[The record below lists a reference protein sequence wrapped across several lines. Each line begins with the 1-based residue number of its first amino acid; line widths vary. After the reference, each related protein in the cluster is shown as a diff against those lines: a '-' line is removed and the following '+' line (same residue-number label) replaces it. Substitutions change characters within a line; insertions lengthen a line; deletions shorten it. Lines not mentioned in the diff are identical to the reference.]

1 VYGAFTMNQVEQIS
15 RELEKTIARKVREL
29 RSAKNWSLDK
39 LASLTGLSKSY
50 LSQIENCEKTP
61 TISTLTKIAYSL
73 KVNVQTLMGEETT
86 TPKPVKLSIIKPS
99 QRRTI
104 IRNGTPMGYEYESLT
119 HKKTDR
125 IMDGYLLTAG
135 FDLPEEPFVHEGQ
148 ELVFMLEGTQEFIY
162 DGQSHIVSAGDCLYF
177 DSDRPHM
184 SRSIGDRPARFLVV
198 FCNPRNF

>member
-1 VYGAFTMNQVEQIS
+1 MNQVEQIS